1 MVDFKD
7 RVLSFWIT
15 EYWGSVGDYKGV
27 TLVETADFKHLDEQG
42 EREEYTQ
49 YITFLVDTE
58 EYGVDALR
66 VQEVIRYVTPVKVPN
81 APESILGVINFRGE
95 VIPIVDLR
103 KIFGFSPLV
112 IDQYTVI
119 VIMETEGKIF
129 GLVADRIMDMVN
141 LPVSKINE
149 SSVGNSQG
157 NQRYLKAMVKF
168 EGRLLLILDLDKV
181 ITFDLGKTE

>member
-1 MVDFKD
+1 M
-7 RVLSFWIT
+7 
-15 EYWGSVGDYKGV
+15 
-27 TLVETADFKHLDEQG
+27 ETADFKQQG
-42 EREEYTQ
+42 DQVEVEEYAQ
-49 YITFLVDTE
+49 HITFLVDTE

-103 KIFGFSPLV
+103 KIFRLSPLT

-119 VIMETEGKIF
+119 VILETEGKIF
-129 GLVADRIMDMVN
+129 GLIADRILDMVN
-141 LPVSKINE
+141 LPVSIINDG
-149 SSVGNSQG
+149 SLGNSQA

-181 ITFDLGKTE
+181 ITFDPGKTE